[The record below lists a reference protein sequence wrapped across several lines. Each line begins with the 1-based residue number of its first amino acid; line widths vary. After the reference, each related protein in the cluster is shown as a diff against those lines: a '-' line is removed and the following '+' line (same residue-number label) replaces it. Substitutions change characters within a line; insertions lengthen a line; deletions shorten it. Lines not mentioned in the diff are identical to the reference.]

1 MQNHISPTNIS
12 VIIAYLKDN
21 LSNYYEFMKKEG
33 IDLSHILKEI
43 KIEKKSYDS
52 FVHDRQRELKTY
64 IELMNKRNKSLG
76 EKITFIF
83 NNSKLMHDYV
93 FKNDNQIKE
102 KEIFDEFKQKE
113 EYLKKKNEKST
124 KKEEKP

>member
-1 MQNHISPTNIS
+1 
-12 VIIAYLKDN
+12 
-21 LSNYYEFMKKEG
+21 
-33 IDLSHILKEI
+33 
-43 KIEKKSYDS
+43 
-52 FVHDRQRELKTY
+52 
-64 IELMNKRNKSLG
+64 
-76 EKITFIF
+76 
-83 NNSKLMHDYV
+83 MHDYV